1 MGHGQPG
8 SLDSAID
15 PAIMNDWHHS
25 ALGHGLSQ
33 LGALG
38 PVALMA
44 LALVVACIAT
54 RRWSGAVLAVVA
66 APAATGL
73 TEYVLRPYVGGPLGQ
88 GSPSGHVT
96 SMFALAAICA
106 VLLADPPRR
115 RVRLAVWSLLVFM
128 ALALATAVAVTV
140 MASGAHTFTDA
151 WRELRSAPGSRWPAR
166 SHWT

>member
-66 APAATGL
+66 APAKMQMSA
-73 TEYVLRPYVGGPLGQ
+73 RPGRFNPGDPAISHSGNDQSSGQ
-88 GSPSGHVT
+88 SPEVT
-96 SMFALAAICA
+96 KQ
-106 VLLADPPRR
+106 
-115 RVRLAVWSLLVFM
+115 
-128 ALALATAVAVTV
+128 
-140 MASGAHTFTDA
+140 
-151 WRELRSAPGSRWPAR
+151 
-166 SHWT
+166 